1 MSGDGSEPPSA
12 ANAPAGIAKRRADAQ
27 ADGTEAYQ
35 ERRAEI
41 TRAAAQV
48 FHRKGYKGTTI
59 GAVAKVLGTD
69 RASLYYYISGKDEL
83 FDDVVREV
91 TEANVATALAIRDG
105 DDAAP
110 VKLRSMIEALMAS
123 YAETYPMLYVYMREN
138 LAEVKGPR
146 EGWSRYMRSL
156 NKQYEDAVIDV
167 VQQGFDEGSLRVTG
181 PANVVA
187 FGIIGMVGWTNRWFS
202 PDRSTLSHHELART
216 FADTVLDGL
225 RLDGLTLDDPE
236 VAGTN

>member
-1 MSGDGSEPPSA
+1 MSSKPKAQKKGAAKSPP
-12 ANAPAGIAKRRADAQ
+12 GIAKRRATAQ
-27 ADGTEAYQ
+27 AEGTEAYQ
-35 ERRAEI
+35 ERRTEI
-41 TRAAAQV
+41 TKAAAQV

-59 GAVAKVLGTD
+59 GAVADVLGTD

-91 TEANVATALAIRDG
+91 TEVNVTTALAIRDG
-105 DDAAP
+105 DDPAP

-138 LAEVKGPR
+138 LADVEGPR
-146 EGWSRYMRSL
+146 EGWSRYMRSM
-156 NKQYEDAVIDV
+156 NKQYEDAVIEV
-167 VQQGFDEGSLRVTG
+167 VQQGFDEGTLRPTG
-181 PANVVA
+181 SARTVA

-202 PDRSTLSHHELART
+202 PERSAESHQELART

-225 RLDGLTLDDPE
+225 ALDR
-236 VAGTN
+236 

>member
-1 MSGDGSEPPSA
+1 MSKQPKK
-12 ANAPAGIAKRRADAQ
+12 AGIAVRRANAQ
-27 ADGTEAYQ
+27 AEGTEAYQ

-59 GAVAKVLGTD
+59 GAVADVLGTD

-91 TEANVATALAIRDG
+91 TEVNVATALAIRDG
-105 DDAAP
+105 DDPAP

-138 LAEVKGPR
+138 LAEVEGPR
-146 EGWSRYMRSL
+146 EGWSRYMRSM
-156 NKQYEDAVIDV
+156 NKRYEEAVIAV
-167 VQQGFDEGSLRVTG
+167 VQQGFEEGTLAPVGS
-181 PANVVA
+181 AKVVA

-202 PDRSTLSHHELART
+202 PDRSAESHEELART
-216 FADTVLDGL
+216 FADTVLGGL
-225 RLDGLTLDDPE
+225 VQDR
-236 VAGTN
+236 